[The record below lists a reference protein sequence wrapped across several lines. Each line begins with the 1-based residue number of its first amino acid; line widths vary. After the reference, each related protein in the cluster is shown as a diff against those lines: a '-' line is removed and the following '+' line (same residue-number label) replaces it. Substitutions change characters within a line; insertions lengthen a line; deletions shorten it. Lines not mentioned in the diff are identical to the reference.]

1 MLNNLVRFNWQI
13 DQSWIKILLCAIL
26 PGVMVSIYT
35 GQMFWTVGAFLA
47 ACSIIP
53 YMTSYSAR
61 WIALLNLLLICALAY
76 VIKYLLILSI
86 WPLTLGFIIIL
97 AGVAG
102 ILDNIHPQLRSLSS
116 WLIIGTIYGGV
127 RLSEYPLS
135 LSDLLGIIILAFCG
149 IVLAI
154 SLFKSKVKQV
164 NIKLV
169 DYRNPDFMFNFKYV
183 LPIALSGLIWYTYK
197 IKEPEWL
204 LWSSLSVVNTEL
216 TLLFEKFRHRIIGAT
231 IGVGLGLI
239 VGLLLPHSQWVAYIC
254 FIMIILSLRGFK
266 DYFTGYFVR
275 SFFVILYAGN
285 HSLEISLLRS
295 SNVIIGGIIGV
306 LATSAL
312 LYVHQYYYSG
322 KIFIKDHLV

>member
-1 MLNNLVRFNWQI
+1 MLNSWAKFNWQI
-13 DQSWIKILLCAIL
+13 DRTWIKILVCAIL
-26 PGVMVSIYT
+26 PGIAVSIYT
-35 GQMFWTVGAFLA
+35 QQMLWTVGAFLA
-47 ACSIIP
+47 ACGIIP
-53 YMTSYSAR
+53 YLTSYSAR
-61 WIALLNLLLICALAY
+61 WLALFNLLLICALAY
-76 VIKYLLILSI
+76 VVKYLLIISI
-86 WPLTLGFIIIL
+86 WPLTLGFLIVL
-97 AGVAG
+97 AGAAG
-102 ILDNIHPQLRSLSS
+102 TFDNIHPQLRSLSS

-127 RLSEYPLS
+127 KLSEYS
-135 LSDLLGIIILAFCG
+135 LSMIDLAGIIILACWG

-154 SLFKSKVKQV
+154 SFFKSEAKQV
-164 NIKLV
+164 ELKLV
-169 DYRNPDFMFNFKYV
+169 DYRHPDFMFNFKYI
-183 LPIALSGLIWYTYK
+183 LPIALSGLIWYVYK

-216 TLLFEKFRHRIIGAT
+216 NLLVEKFRQRVIGAT

-285 HSLEISLLRS
+285 HSLEIALLRS

-312 LYVHQYYYSG
+312 LYAHQYYSG
-322 KIFIKDHLV
+322 KNFIRDRQV

>member
-1 MLNNLVRFNWQI
+1 MKNWVKFNWQI
-13 DQSWIKILLCAIL
+13 DRSWIKILLCAIL
-26 PGVMVSIYT
+26 PGIAVSIYT
-35 GQMFWTVGAFLA
+35 QQMLWTVGAFLA
-47 ACSIIP
+47 ACGIIP
-53 YMTSYSAR
+53 YLTSYSAR
-61 WIALLNLLLICALAY
+61 WLALFNLLLICALAY
-76 VIKYLLILSI
+76 VVKYLLILGI
-86 WPLTLGFIIIL
+86 WPLTLGFIIVL
-97 AGVAG
+97 SGAVGTF
-102 ILDNIHPQLRSLSS
+102 DNIHPQLRSLSS

-127 RLSEYPLS
+127 KLSEYPLS
-135 LSDLLGIIILAFCG
+135 LSDLLGIIILAFFG
-149 IVLAI
+149 ILFTI

-164 NIKLV
+164 KLKLV

-183 LPIALSGLIWYTYK
+183 LPIALSGLIWYAYK

-216 TLLFEKFRHRIIGAT
+216 NLLFEKFRHRLIGAT
-231 IGVGLGLI
+231 IGVGLGVI
-239 VGLLLPHSQWVAYIC
+239 VGLLLPHSQSVAYIC

-275 SFFVILYAGN
+275 SFFIILYAGN

-295 SNVIIGGIIGV
+295 SNVIIGGVIGV

-312 LYVHQYYYSG
+312 LYVHQYYSG